1 MPMPFSDVIRLSDPQ
16 RAQLEALVRASSTPQ
31 ALAFR
36 CRLILRA
43 AAEDHPCN
51 LQIAAEFRCDR
62 HTVAVWRNRYLMD
75 GLAGLQDQPRS
86 GRPRRF
92 SPSVRLDVISLA
104 SSTTDQQDCPA
115 TRWALDDLAATLI
128 NRNAHDL
135 AMSRSTIW
143 RILDEADLKPHRS
156 VYWLNSHDPD
166 FDAKAQEICKL
177 YIEAPMMYAV
187 GRK

>member
-1 MPMPFSDVIRLSDPQ
+1 M
-16 RAQLEALVRASSTPQ
+16 
-31 ALAFR
+31 
-36 CRLILRA
+36 
-43 AAEDHPCN
+43 
-51 LQIAAEFRCDR
+51 
-62 HTVAVWRNRYLMD
+62 
-75 GLAGLQDQPRS
+75 
-86 GRPRRF
+86 
-92 SPSVRLDVISLA
+92 ISLA
-104 SSTTDQQDCPA
+104 SGTTDQQDCPA

-177 YIEAPMMYAV
+177 YIEAPMMYQQGRLVICCDEKTGCKHWAV
-187 GRK
+187 PTPHNRLCPASPSDVSKTTSDMGHAL